1 MVGRLISI
9 FLVIFTTNVYADTL
23 YLKNGRQIDGIIK
36 SESNGVVEMEVYG
49 GSIKMH
55 NNDIDRIERLGEEDN
70 EALRSKWG
78 NQKTAFENKLRQ
90 YKIEE
95 EHKPKEVEFS
105 DENQNITVKA
115 LINEEIAT
123 SLVLDTGASTIML
136 RRHVADKLGIKLD
149 KPDAKVTLANGK
161 TVDAKQV
168 ILRSVKVQDSEA
180 FNVGAAILMEED
192 NGLGAADGLLGMS
205 FLKNFSFKIDQ
216 KYKKLILEKL

>member
-1 MVGRLISI
+1 MLGRLIAI

-23 YLKNGRQIDGIIK
+23 YLKNGRQIEGIIK
-36 SESNGVVEMEVYG
+36 SENNGVVEMEIYG

-136 RRHVADKLGIKLD
+136 RRHVADKMGITLD

-168 ILRSVKVQDSEA
+168 TLRSVKVQDSEA
-180 FNVGAAILMEED
+180 FNVGAVILMEED

-205 FLKNFSFKIDQ
+205 FLRNFSFKIDQ

>member
-1 MVGRLISI
+1 MLGRLIAI

-23 YLKNGRQIDGIIK
+23 YLKNGRQIEGIIK
-36 SESNGVVEMEVYG
+36 SENNGVVEMEVYG

-70 EALRSKWG
+70 EDLRGKWG
-78 NQKTAFENKLRQ
+78 NQKTVFENKLRQ

-105 DENQNITVKA
+105 EENQNITVKA
-115 LINEEIAT
+115 MINEEIPA

-136 RRHVADKLGIKLD
+136 RRHVADKMGITLD

-180 FNVGAAILMEED
+180 FNVAAVILMEED
-192 NGLGAADGLLGMS
+192 NGLGSADGLLGMS

>member
-1 MVGRLISI
+1 MLGRLIAI

-23 YLKNGRQIDGIIK
+23 YLKNGRQIEGIIK
-36 SESNGVVEMEVYG
+36 SENNGVVEMEVYG

-136 RRHVADKLGIKLD
+136 RRHVADKMGITLD

-168 ILRSVKVQDSEA
+168 TLRSVKVQDSEA
-180 FNVGAAILMEED
+180 FNVGAVILMEED

-205 FLKNFSFKIDQ
+205 FLRNFSFKIDQ

>member
-1 MVGRLISI
+1 MTGKLILLIS
-9 FLVIFTTNVYADTL
+9 LVITVNAYADTL
-23 YLKNGRQIDGIIK
+23 YLKNGRQIEGIIK
-36 SESNGVVEMEVYG
+36 SEENGIVDMEVYG

-55 NNDIDRIERLGEEDN
+55 NSDIDKIERAGEAGN
-70 EALRSKWG
+70 ELLRSKCG
-78 NQKTAFENKLRQ
+78 NQKTAFEDKLKQ

-115 LINEEIAT
+115 LINEDVTTNLI
-123 SLVLDTGASTIML
+123 LDTGATGIML
-136 RRHVADKLGIKLD
+136 RKHLADKLGIKLD

-180 FNVGAAILMEED
+180 FNVGAVILMEEE
-192 NGLGAADGLLGMS
+192 NGLGSADGLLGMS
-205 FLKNFSFKIDQ
+205 FLKHFSFKIDQ

>member
-1 MVGRLISI
+1 MTGKLILLIS
-9 FLVIFTTNVYADTL
+9 LVITVNAYADTL
-23 YLKNGRQIDGIIK
+23 YLKNGRQIEGIIK
-36 SESNGVVEMEVYG
+36 SEENGIVDMEVYG

-55 NNDIDRIERLGEEDN
+55 NSDIDKIERAGEAGN
-70 EALRSKWG
+70 ELLRSKWG
-78 NQKTAFENKLRQ
+78 NQKTAFEDKLKQ

-115 LINEEIAT
+115 LINEDVTTNLI
-123 SLVLDTGASTIML
+123 LDTGATGIML
-136 RRHVADKLGIKLD
+136 RKHLADKLGIKLD

-180 FNVGAAILMEED
+180 FNVGAVILMEEE
-192 NGLGAADGLLGMS
+192 NGLGSADGLLGMS
-205 FLKNFSFKIDQ
+205 FLKHFSFKIDQ

>member
-1 MVGRLISI
+1 MLGRLISI

-23 YLKNGRQIDGIIK
+23 YLKNGRQIEGIIK
-36 SESNGVVEMEVYG
+36 SENDGVVEMEVYG

-70 EALRSKWG
+70 EALRNKWG
-78 NQKTAFENKLRQ
+78 TQKTAFENKLRQ

-105 DENQNITVKA
+105 DENQSITVKA
-115 LINEEIAT
+115 LINEDVTT

-168 ILRSVKVQDSEA
+168 TLRSVKVQDSEA
-180 FNVGAAILMEED
+180 FNVGAVILMEED

>member
-1 MVGRLISI
+1 MLGRLISI

-23 YLKNGRQIDGIIK
+23 YLKNGRQIEGIIK
-36 SESNGVVEMEVYG
+36 SENDGVVEMEVYG

-70 EALRSKWG
+70 EALRNKWG
-78 NQKTAFENKLRQ
+78 TQKTAFENKLRQ

-105 DENQNITVKA
+105 DENQSITVKA
-115 LINEEIAT
+115 LINEDVTA

-168 ILRSVKVQDSEA
+168 TLRSVKVQDSEA
-180 FNVGAAILMEED
+180 FNVGAVILMEED

>member
-1 MVGRLISI
+1 MLGRLIAI

-23 YLKNGRQIDGIIK
+23 YLKNGRQIEGIIK
-36 SESNGVVEMEVYG
+36 SENDGVVEMEVYG

-70 EALRSKWG
+70 EALRNKWG
-78 NQKTAFENKLRQ
+78 TQKTAFENKLRQ

-105 DENQNITVKA
+105 DENQSITVKA
-115 LINEEIAT
+115 LINEDVTT

-168 ILRSVKVQDSEA
+168 TLRSVKVQDSEA
-180 FNVGAAILMEED
+180 FNVGAVILMEED

-205 FLKNFSFKIDQ
+205 FLRNFSFKIDQ